1 MTGMERL
8 KEEMINRGCTK
19 SQVESKAVA
28 VVVDILAQTGTHY
41 LQEYQDSREIADLK
55 AEAGRELSKARTIR
69 RQAEFELQQ
78 AKREKDDIERH
89 RKSLEE
95 YIQVFTESLK
105 QCESAEGRDRM
116 KAAQMFC
123 ESVTIRTAYD
133 NTEFIKGLAAILAGQ
148 TVAALSAGIKQ
159 ISQIKE
165 TPKAGQKL

>member
-19 SQVESKAVA
+19 SQAESKAVA

-41 LQEYQDSREIADLK
+41 LQEYQESREIVDLK
-55 AEAGRELSKARTIR
+55 EAAGQELSKARSIR

-78 AKREKDDIERH
+78 AKQAKFDIETH
-89 RKSLEE
+89 RQSLEE
-95 YIQVFTESLK
+95 YVQDFTESLK

-133 NTEFIKGLAAILAGQ
+133 NTEYIKGLAAILAGQ
-148 TVAALSAGIKQ
+148 TVAALDSGIKR
-159 ISQIKE
+159 ISPTTGTQ
-165 TPKAGQKL
+165 KAGRKL